1 MNDGLLPRWTGGG
14 CVALVLRPLPL
25 RLGSAGCCCA
35 AGMLGCGVFQLMAV
49 CLDLLGGCAACF
61 ASCYTVA
68 YKSDRKLLLDAWGRI
83 ALNLLKPLVF

>member
-49 CLDLLGGCAACF
+49 CLDLLGGCAACLLVLTLTHQRHFCF
-61 ASCYTVA
+61 AS
-68 YKSDRKLLLDAWGRI
+68 LLHL
-83 ALNLLKPLVF
+83 